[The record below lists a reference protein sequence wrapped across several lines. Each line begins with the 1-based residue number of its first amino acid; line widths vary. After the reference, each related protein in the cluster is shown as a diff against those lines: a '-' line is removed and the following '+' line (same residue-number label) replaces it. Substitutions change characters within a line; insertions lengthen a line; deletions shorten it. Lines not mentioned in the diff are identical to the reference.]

1 MVELALSWLA
11 SHEVVSSVIAGA
23 TRPDQVEANAKLTR
37 GDLDEDLFEAV
48 DQALSEDE

>member
-1 MVELALSWLA
+1 
-11 SHEVVSSVIAGA
+11 VIAGA

-37 GDLDEDLFEAV
+37 GDLDEDVFEAV